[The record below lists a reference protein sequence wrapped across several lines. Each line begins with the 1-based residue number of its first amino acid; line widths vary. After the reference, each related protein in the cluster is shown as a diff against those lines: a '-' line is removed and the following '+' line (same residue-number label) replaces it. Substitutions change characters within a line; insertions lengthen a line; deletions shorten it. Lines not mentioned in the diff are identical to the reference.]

1 MFKDNK
7 FTVMAGGKEIICD
20 VLFTFHSQQTD
31 KDYMAFTDHT
41 KNRAGDVNVFYAIY
55 DPNAEQISLAPIE
68 TEQEW
73 RMVRDLMN
81 GLSDDVEER
90 ITKNIK
96 ANDEPKTEE

>member
-7 FTVMAGGKEIICD
+7 FTVMAGEKEIICD

-31 KDYMAFTDHT
+31 KNYMAFTDHT
-41 KNRAGDVNVFYAIY
+41 KDRAGNVNVFYAIY

-81 GLSDDVEER
+81 GLSGDVESE
-90 ITKNIK
+90 IKKKVNIK
-96 ANDEPKTEE
+96 EEPEKAE